1 MKCLYTVY
9 YKETAKNGKQGEE
22 DNGSLEFVIK
32 HYNMYENA
40 YMVKKRLISERG
52 VEKEEVV
59 CQKNMW
65 KNASVSK
72 PSAPDTYMVLS
83 HEKKLCFTTVEMRM
97 YDPEDGGWVL
107 KNKDEEIYAWKEI
120 EEVPDG
126 YKDPE
131 EFNQ

>member
-1 MKCLYTVY
+1 MKHFYTLY
-9 YKETAKNGKQGEE
+9 YKETAKSGKQGTENSE
-22 DNGSLEFVIK
+22 HLDDLIK

-40 YMVKKRLISERG
+40 YMI
-52 VEKEEVV
+52 KETFSNDDGYKENVV
-59 CQKNMW
+59 RQKTAW
-65 KNASVSK
+65 KNANSLK
-72 PSAPDTYMVLS
+72 PSITDTYMVLS

-97 YDPEDGGWVL
+97 YDPEDGGWIL

-120 EEVPDG
+120 EEVADG